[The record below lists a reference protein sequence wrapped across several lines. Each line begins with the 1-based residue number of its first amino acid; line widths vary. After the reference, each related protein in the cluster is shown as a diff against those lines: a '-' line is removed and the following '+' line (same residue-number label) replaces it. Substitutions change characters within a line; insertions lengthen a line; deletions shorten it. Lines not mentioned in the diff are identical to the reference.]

1 MDAGEDLDKGGL
13 AGAVLA
19 HEPVHLA
26 PVELDVAVRKRMDGA
41 EALLGVLQGDD
52 GRWVRCRHD
61 RRVKGGGRRE
71 ARRPPDWPRT

>member
-1 MDAGEDLDKGGL
+1 MDAGEDLHERGL

-26 PVELDVAVRKRMDGA
+26 PVELDVAVHERMDGA

-61 RRVKGGGRRE
+61 RRVKGGGAAKRG
-71 ARRPPDWPRT
+71 AP